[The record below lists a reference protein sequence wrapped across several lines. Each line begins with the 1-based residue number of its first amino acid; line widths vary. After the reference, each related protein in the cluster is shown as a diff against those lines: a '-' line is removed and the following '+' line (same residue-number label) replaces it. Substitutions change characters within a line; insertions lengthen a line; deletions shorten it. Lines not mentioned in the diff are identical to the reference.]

1 MSMNS
6 TMRLDSKMPTRQK
19 LEEELG
25 KAWAAM
31 ARREGHR
38 CAVPTNNKLSG
49 DHIEARKRADTL
61 MRAMQRRP
69 QSSIRSLAA
78 HMNTTPADVGR
89 RMMHLQREGRVKLV
103 NRIYEVIK

>member
-1 MSMNS
+1 
-6 TMRLDSKMPTRQK
+6 MPTRQK

-31 ARREGHR
+31 ARREGHKSTM
-38 CAVPTNNKLSG
+38 PNNNKPSG
-49 DHIEARKRADTL
+49 VYEASEKANTL
-61 MRAMQRRP
+61 LRAMQRRP
-69 QSSIRSLAA
+69 QSSIRSLASY
-78 HMNTTPADVGR
+78 MNTNPADVSR